1 MTVFVLVLV
10 HGSWAGGWQWEAI
23 RHILEGRGHRVLSP
37 SLTGLADRF
46 HLATEE
52 TGLTTHIDDIARLIE
67 WERADDV
74 VLVGHSYGGMVITG
88 VAARVPERLKHLV
101 YVDAFF
107 PLAGE
112 CAWDLLPWQR
122 DAFQALRLED
132 RPWLVRPVETKAFFP
147 ELGDVD
153 DSRLTPMPIKTHEE
167 PLPAGAPTQIAGTYV
182 HCTASPSYF
191 DQVAK
196 RAGKAGMS
204 LKTVDAGH
212 MVILSHPQEVAEVL
226 LTVAEEKQ

>member
-1 MTVFVLVLV
+1 MAVFVLV
-10 HGSWAGGWQWEAI
+10 HGSWAGGWQWQPIRRLLEAK
-23 RHILEGRGHRVLSP
+23 GHRVLAP

-52 TGLTTHIDDIARLIE
+52 TGLSTHIEDVARLIE
-67 WERADDV
+67 WERMEDV

-88 VAARVPERLKHLV
+88 VASRVAGQLRRLV

-107 PLAGE
+107 PKAGE

-122 DAFQALRLED
+122 DAFQMLRLED

-167 PLPAGAPTQIAGTYV
+167 PLPQGEPGGIAGTFI
-182 HCTASPSYF
+182 HCIARPSYF
-191 DQVAK
+191 DDVAK
-196 RAGKAGMS
+196 RAGEAGMTV
-204 LKTVDAGH
+204 KTLDAGH
-212 MVILSHPQEVAEVL
+212 MVILTHPQEVADIL
-226 LTVAEEKQ
+226 LAAVEERP